1 MTGMALKGRQ
11 FECTSCG
18 HPIQTFSLGPG
29 EALNCPGCEDR
40 QVVPE
45 TASEFHKPGMALEV
59 PRPTALRGQAPS
71 RRYPILVL
79 FSTLLRLLSVTVLV
93 VGLILGVLSLA
104 QGELRAAAIGIAA
117 ILSAVVTCVMML
129 GSAEGIVWMVDVE
142 EHLRVLREKDS

>member
-18 HPIQTFSLGPG
+18 HPIQTFSLNPG
-29 EALNCPGCEDR
+29 EALNCPGCEVR

-45 TASEFHKPGMALEV
+45 TATEVHKPGTTLEV
-59 PRPTALRGQAPS
+59 PRPTARTGQAPS

-93 VGLILGVLSLA
+93 IGLILGILSVA
-104 QGELRAAAIGIAA
+104 QGELRAAAIGVAA
-117 ILSAVVTCVMML
+117 ILATVVICVMML
-129 GSAEGIVWMVDVE
+129 GSAEGLLWMVDTE
-142 EHLRVLREKDS
+142 EHLRALREKDS